1 MLTQIVFLINVFFAI
16 QHVIVLLLWLFSVIK
31 YRPQKIVLPACPGD
45 LPACPPK
52 RTKVKGKC
60 AGVPSIYIL
69 QPAEWSLTINGSKTE
84 RTSISRHVDRIEE
97 EWRMTR
103 KLGSLLGEAEDVARR
118 KQLANVAFR
127 KLSTVWFRRAH
138 ISLCCVYEC
147 TRVVIVIPVLTYNMG
162 TWGLTQADLV
172 RIDTYHRRHLR
183 QIIGV
188 RWPNRIS
195 NVALY
200 HRCQS
205 RPISESVIT
214 ARWRL
219 FGHVLRL
226 PRDAPAQ
233 RAIDHYFADTEAAT
247 FRGRPQTS
255 LPSTLCS
262 DLRRIGRTLRQPADI
277 EALRAF
283 SREQWRQMERDTS
296 AWDELPYPLTHI
308 LSCLPRI
315 YLFLINLLT
324 FNCLFT
330 ALMVF
335 F

>member
-1 MLTQIVFLINVFFAI
+1 
-16 QHVIVLLLWLFSVIK
+16 
-31 YRPQKIVLPACPGD
+31 
-45 LPACPPK
+45 
-52 RTKVKGKC
+52 
-60 AGVPSIYIL
+60 
-69 QPAEWSLTINGSKTE
+69 
-84 RTSISRHVDRIEE
+84 
-97 EWRMTR
+97 
-103 KLGSLLGEAEDVARR
+103 
-118 KQLANVAFR
+118 
-127 KLSTVWFRRAH
+127 
-138 ISLCCVYEC
+138 
-147 TRVVIVIPVLTYNMG
+147 MG

-172 RIDTYHRRHLR
+172 RNDTYHRRHLR

-205 RPISESVIT
+205 RSISESIIT

-219 FGHVLRL
+219 LGHVLRL

-247 FRGRPQTS
+247 FRGRPRAS

-277 EALRAF
+277 EALRVL

-296 AWDELPYPLTHI
+296 A
-308 LSCLPRI
+308 
-315 YLFLINLLT
+315 
-324 FNCLFT
+324 
-330 ALMVF
+330 
-335 F
+335 

>member
-1 MLTQIVFLINVFFAI
+1 MCSTLSIDSSRNKGSVCELN
-16 QHVIVLLLWLFSVIK
+16 LLLVM
-31 YRPQKIVLPACPGD
+31 
-45 LPACPPK
+45 
-52 RTKVKGKC
+52 
-60 AGVPSIYIL
+60 IL
-69 QPAEWSLTINGSKTE
+69 
-84 RTSISRHVDRIEE
+84 R
-97 EWRMTR
+97 
-103 KLGSLLGEAEDVARR
+103 
-118 KQLANVAFR
+118 AF
-127 KLSTVWFRRAH
+127 F
-138 ISLCCVYEC
+138 C
-147 TRVVIVIPVLTYNMG
+147 N
-162 TWGLTQADLV
+162 
-172 RIDTYHRRHLR
+172 LR

-205 RPISESVIT
+205 RPISESIIT

-247 FRGRPQTS
+247 FRGRPRTS

-277 EALRAF
+277 EALRAL

-296 AWDELPYPLTHI
+296 A
-308 LSCLPRI
+308 
-315 YLFLINLLT
+315 
-324 FNCLFT
+324 
-330 ALMVF
+330 
-335 F
+335 